1 MYNETEYLRSLPLS
15 DRIVVLR
22 EKALRLQAE
31 NDALDAAAN
40 PPCPDHEDQ
49 RLLPDLFECP
59 KCLDSASEVQI
70 VAEMVP
76 GKPIVEQRV
85 DVAPSTPLNVT
96 GSATAS

>member
-49 RLLPDLFECP
+49 RLPDLFECP
-59 KCLDSASEVQI
+59 KCLDSASEEF
-70 VAEMVP
+70 ARRLGFP
-76 GKPIVEQRV
+76 V
-85 DVAPSTPLNVT
+85 DERTCSTDEF
-96 GSATAS
+96 